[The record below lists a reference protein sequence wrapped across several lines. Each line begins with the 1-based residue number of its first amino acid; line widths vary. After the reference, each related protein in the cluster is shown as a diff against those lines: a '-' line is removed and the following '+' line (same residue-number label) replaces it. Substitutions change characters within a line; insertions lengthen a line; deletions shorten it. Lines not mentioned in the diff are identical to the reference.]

1 MEDEDTYGQIM
12 ARKGRTK
19 VIYKG
24 TFVSKQSLLSIA
36 IRVVEISKKEGRL
49 PKKVRSWAKKNF
61 SD

>member
-1 MEDEDTYGQIM
+1 MAKKL

-49 PKKVRSWAKKNF
+49 PTKVRSWAKKNF